1 MPAILVAAKALS
13 LAGKISLAADAITF
27 VSFGADLLGVDLGA
41 KDGAEP
47 PAFVVDFSAIEAQL
61 ADIGSAIDGLRALT
75 EASISADISVSLG
88 TAETALSNI
97 RSFLAEDNPV
107 AREVQ
112 AAAAIQNATEGLNQ
126 IMGQVTSIQGV
137 VELETLTHAFSAL
150 HQAILIR
157 QAVANTVQD
166 GPLGAPGLHQQIKS
180 AATIL
185 YNENDRESD
194 LLYQMEQRVRDD
206 VAESYKSI
214 ITSTLFEETTDIN
227 SVDIAAAPIAR
238 STISDGV
245 AEGQLIVREGAGPFV
260 PGERE
265 PKSEFHDRVQSELP
279 NLVDQV
285 AAEDFEALG
294 LNFYGDIGRDLHL
307 TLAETEADVATSNE
321 FILSGGDDA
330 QDGSDLA
337 DYISGRQGDD
347 ELSGLDGPD
356 ALNGGEGND
365 ILRGGS
371 SADMVRGGDGNDFL
385 IAADTRTQDGTR
397 DVARFE
403 GLSTE
408 HSIVGGSRY
417 AVVTGADGE
426 RDKLFGFEYLRFD
439 DGLVELSE
447 GSALDGAGDLEDFIT
462 AESVALLY
470 EAGLNRDGNIDRSGL
485 NFWIDVAN
493 GLADDGM
500 DQPAVMDFIAQEFID
515 SPEFANSFGDPGT
528 LSNDEF
534 LEQIYLNVLDRASD
548 AAGRQF
554 YLDLLDADVITRATA
569 LSDIAISPE
578 NTEGSVDV
586 LMSLYETTTPEV
598 HPTTNIVLDWYFV
611 A

>member
-1 MPAILVAAKALS
+1 MPAILVAAKAVS

-41 KDGAEP
+41 KDEEEP

-97 RSFLAEDNPV
+97 RSFLAEDDP
-107 AREVQ
+107 AIRQEQ

-166 GPLGAPGLHQQIKS
+166 GPLGAPGLHAKIKD

-185 YNENDRESD
+185 YNANNRESD
-194 LLYQMEQRVRDD
+194 LLYQMEQRARDLSD
-206 VAESYKSI
+206 VAVSYDISI
-214 ITSTLFEETTDIN
+214 FPHLFEEKSFIP
-227 SVDIAAAPIAR
+227 SLPFPPREVIPIAR
-238 STISDGV
+238 SSISD
-245 AEGQLIVREGAGPFV
+245 AEAVGQVMERGQVEPVSSLRDRV
-260 PGERE
+260 ERE
-265 PKSEFHDRVQSELP
+265 LP
-279 NLVDQV
+279 DLIDQIH
-285 AAEDFEALG
+285 AEDFEALG
-294 LNFYGDIGRDLHL
+294 LNFYRDIGRDLHL
-307 TLAETEADVATSNE
+307 TLAETEPDVATSNE

-371 SADMVRGGDGNDFL
+371 SADMVRGGAGNDFL
-385 IAADTRTQDGTR
+385 IAADTRTEDGTS

-408 HSIVGGSRY
+408 YSIVGGSRY
-417 AVVTGADGE
+417 AVVTSADGE
-426 RDKLFGFEYLRFD
+426 RDKLFGFDYLRFD
-439 DGLVELSE
+439 DGLVELSD

-493 GLADDGM
+493 ELADDGM
-500 DQPAVMDFIAQEFID
+500 DQLAVMDFIAQEFID
-515 SPEFANSFGDPGT
+515 SPEFTNSFGDPGT

-534 LEQIYLNVLDRASD
+534 LEQIYLNVLDRPSD

-554 YLDLLDADVITRATA
+554 YLDLLNADIITRATA

-586 LMSLYETTTPEV
+586 LMSLYETTTPEL

>member
-1 MPAILVAAKALS
+1 MPAILVAARALS
-13 LAGKISLAADAITF
+13 LADKVSLAADVVTF
-27 VSFGADLLGVDLGA
+27 VSFGADLAGIDLGLG
-41 KDGAEP
+41 DEETPP

-97 RSFLAEDNPV
+97 SSFLATDDPIT
-107 AREVQ
+107 RQVQ

-137 VELETLTHAFSAL
+137 VELETLTHAFTAL

-166 GPLGAPGLHQQIKS
+166 GPLGAPGLHAKIKE
-180 AATIL
+180 AATLL
-185 YNENDRESD
+185 YNEDNRESD
-194 LLYQMEQRVRDD
+194 LLYQIEERARELSDITVTFKVSFFSFIPPLD
-206 VAESYKSI
+206 ESSV
-214 ITSTLFEETTDIN
+214 IN
-227 SVDIAAAPIAR
+227 SLTKAVIPIAR
-238 STISDGV
+238 SSISDAE
-245 AEGQLIVREGAGPFV
+245 AEGQLFERGK
-260 PGERE
+260 GERRD
-265 PKSEFHDRVQSELP
+265 SFIGRVLDAVP
-279 NLVDQV
+279 ALVDQV
-285 AAEDFEALG
+285 EEEDFEALG
-294 LNFYGDIGRDLHL
+294 LNFYRDIGRDLHV
-307 TLAETEADVATSNE
+307 TLAETQADVATNHE
-321 FILSGGDDA
+321 FILSGADDVQA
-330 QDGSDLA
+330 GSDLG
-337 DYISGRQGDD
+337 DYMSGRQGDD

-356 ALNGGEGND
+356 ALNGGAGND
-365 ILRGGS
+365 ILRGGD
-371 SADMVRGGDGNDFL
+371 SADMVRGGAGNDFL
-385 IAADTRTQDGTR
+385 IAADIRTEDGTR

-408 HSIVGGSRY
+408 YSIVGGSRY
-417 AVVTGADGE
+417 AVVTSADGE

-439 DGLVELSE
+439 DGLVELSD
-447 GSALDGAGDLEDFIT
+447 GSALDGAGELEDFTT

-493 GLADDGM
+493 ELADDGM
-500 DQPAVMDFIAQEFID
+500 NQPAVMDFIAQEFID
-515 SPEFANSFGDPGT
+515 SPEFTNSFGDPGT

-534 LEQIYLNVLDRASD
+534 LEQIYLNVLDRPSD

-554 YLDLLDADVITRATA
+554 YLDLLNGDIITRASA
-569 LSDIAISPE
+569 LSDIAISRE

-598 HPTTNIVLDWYFV
+598 HPRTDIVLDWYFV